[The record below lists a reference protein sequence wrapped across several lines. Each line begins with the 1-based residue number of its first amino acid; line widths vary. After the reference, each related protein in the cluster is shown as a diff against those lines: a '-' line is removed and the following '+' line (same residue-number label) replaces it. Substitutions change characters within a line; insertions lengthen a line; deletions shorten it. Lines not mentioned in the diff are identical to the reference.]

1 MGNIQKNN
9 ALPQREEEMQNWSA
23 RLKERMK
30 ALNMTQEVLAGKMG
44 ITRGAIT
51 HYLSERRTPSLQQF
65 KKLSA
70 VLKTDPAWLQFGLAT
85 AKESSPV
92 QSKKEK
98 AVFLR
103 HPLPVIAWNAVAEYL
118 DIRKRKAE
126 VTEWVPHFYTD
137 QPHWYALRVTGDAMQ
152 APSGN
157 SASFQAGDLIMVDPD
172 QTARHGSYVIAMLPK
187 AKEATFKQYVIDGGV
202 KYLKPLNPQYPITP
216 INDATHI
223 CGVVVECLRGI
234 R

>member
-1 MGNIQKNN
+1 MH
-9 ALPQREEEMQNWSA
+9 NWSN

-30 ALNMTQEVLAGKMG
+30 ALHLTQEVLANKMG

-51 HYLSERRTPSLQQF
+51 HYLSGRRTPSLQQF

-70 VLKTDPAWLQFGLAT
+70 VLKADPAWLQFGLT
-85 AKESSPV
+85 TSKEPSHTTT
-92 QSKKEK
+92 KKEK
-98 AVFLR
+98 PQIVR
-103 HPLPVIAWNAVAEYL
+103 HPLPIIAWNVVADYI
-118 DIRKRKAE
+118 DIRKRKHE

-137 QPHWYALRVTGDAMQ
+137 QPNWYALRVTGDAMQ

-157 SASFQAGDLIMVDPD
+157 SMSFHAGDVIIVDPD
-172 QTARHGSYVIAMLPK
+172 KAAAHGSYVIAMLPR

-202 KYLKPLNPQYPITP
+202 KYLKPLNPQYPMTP

-223 CGVVVECLRGI
+223 CGVVVECLRGV
-234 R
+234 